1 MIAKT
6 ITPKS
11 LNMGPCVSGAAMN
24 VVQTLFVTNR
34 EGRIEIVYYCP
45 ICEAVNDLI
54 GRSTDQLLCRE
65 CKGLLSA
72 TNAQLE
78 VTHPPEPEP
87 S

>member
-1 MIAKT
+1 MTAKT
-6 ITPKS
+6 TTPKS
-11 LNMGPCVSGAAMN
+11 LNTGPCVSGAAMN
-24 VVQTLFVTNR
+24 VVQTLSVTNR
-34 EGRIEIVYYCP
+34 QGRIEIVYYCP

-65 CKGLLSA
+65 LLSA